1 MNVQAKLC
9 TTPEREEPEARFRVL
24 MIRALDGDSGAYR
37 ELLGELS
44 RYLRGYFKRRIRDP
58 EAEDLVQE
66 TLLAVHSKRHTY
78 DRALPFTPWAYAV
91 ARYKLA
97 DHFRRNHSPHVP
109 LDEVGELQLLAHLPT
124 RQRSLIKDVKLQGLS
139 VAGCNVSAAADVMTS
154 GRVDS
159 TERVEGVGAGAA
171 ERIHAGLRTER
182 CASESK
188 GVSDGPSA
196 KW

>member
-1 MNVQAKLC
+1 MNMQAEVCATL
-9 TTPEREEPEARFRVL
+9 EREEPEERFRVL
-24 MIRALDGDSGAYR
+24 MIRGLNGDSRAYR

-44 RYLRGYFKRRIRDP
+44 RYLRGYFKRRIRHP
-58 EAEDLVQE
+58 EVEDLVQE

-109 LDEVGELQLLAHLPT
+109 LEDIGELLAQESSEESTAPTDLDKLLARLPI

-139 VAGCNVSAAADVMTS
+139 VAEAARKRGVTAVSARVMLHRS
-154 GRVDS
+154 LRWLIQV
-159 TERVEGVGAGAA
+159 VED
-171 ERIHAGLRTER
+171 R
-182 CASESK
+182 
-188 GVSDGPSA
+188 
-196 KW
+196 